1 MNPAKSKTFAGMAPV
16 GNMARQIS
24 FDKWLKG
31 NDNTVTVKHRL
42 TEFLSHVDNVNFQMM
57 NESPA
62 APTNVTTKRLR

>member
-1 MNPAKSKTFAGMAPV
+1 MAPV
-16 GNMARQIS
+16 GNMVRQIS

-31 NDNTVTVKHRL
+31 NGNTVTVMHYL
-42 TEFLSHVDNVNFQMM
+42 TEFLSYVDNVNFQMM